1 MATKRNNARFVPKQE
16 IYTYDA
22 PWTCYG
28 LAWSNN
34 KSEPYRLAVG
44 SFVEEYSNKVQ
55 IVELE
60 QRTNRL
66 VQIAEFDHPYPPTK
80 IMWHPSKNSSPGMI
94 ATTGDYLRIWNLS
107 ESTENS
113 TNATDTTTNSSS
125 SSSSSNSKKVNL
137 KVVLNNSKNVEYCA
151 PLTALDWNRTDT
163 NIIGMCSIDTTC
175 TIWDINQ
182 LKPTTQL
189 IAHDKEVFDIAFQ
202 SGKHIFASVGADCSL
217 RMFDLRSLECSTI
230 LYVVLVV
237 RNT

>member
-1 MATKRNNARFVPKQE
+1 M
-16 IYTYDA
+16 
-22 PWTCYG
+22 
-28 LAWSNN
+28 
-34 KSEPYRLAVG
+34 
-44 SFVEEYSNKVQ
+44 EEYSNKVQ

-151 PLTALDWNRTDT
+151 PLTSLDWNRTDT

-230 LYVVLVV
+230 LYVLLVV